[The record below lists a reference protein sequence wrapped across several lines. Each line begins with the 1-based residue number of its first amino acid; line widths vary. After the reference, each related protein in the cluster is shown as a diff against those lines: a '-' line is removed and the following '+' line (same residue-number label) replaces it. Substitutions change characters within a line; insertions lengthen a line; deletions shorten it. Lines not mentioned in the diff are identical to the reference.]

1 MRDRVPQDIEA
12 FAFAL
17 LGHGIPSWSIKGLQ
31 ISRDFI
37 IPMQTTFVGVN
48 STAAPVKWT
57 VLLLFLREGVLD
69 GGFVGHA
76 RLHRLRRALGHCPA

>member
-1 MRDRVPQDIEA
+1 MRDWVTQDLELVTL
-12 FAFAL
+12 AL

-57 VLLLFLREGVLD
+57 VLLLFLREGVLG
-69 GGFVGHA
+69 GGFADHA
-76 RLHRLRRALGHCPA
+76 RLHRLRPAPGH

>member
-1 MRDRVPQDIEA
+1 MRDRMPQEIEA
-12 FAFAL
+12 LAFAL
-17 LGHGIPSWSIKGLQ
+17 LGNESPSWSIKGLQ

-57 VLLLFLREGVLD
+57 VLLLFLREGVLG

>member
-1 MRDRVPQDIEA
+1 MRDRMPQDIEA

-31 ISRDFI
+31 VSRDFI

-48 STAAPVKWT
+48 STTAPIKWA
-57 VLLLFLREGVLD
+57 VSLLFLCEGVLG
-69 GGFVGHA
+69 GGFVGHM
-76 RLHRLRRALGHCPA
+76 RLRRLRRTLGHRSA